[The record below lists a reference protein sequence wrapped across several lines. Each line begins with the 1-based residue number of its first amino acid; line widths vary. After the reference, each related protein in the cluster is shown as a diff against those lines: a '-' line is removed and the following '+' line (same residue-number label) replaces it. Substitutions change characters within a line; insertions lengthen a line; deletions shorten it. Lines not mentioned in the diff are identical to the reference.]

1 MLGPL
6 PYDFVQRAILSNI
19 DLNDSSFKYVEC
31 GNGEPLVFVHGSA
44 SDYRTWQTQQDEFC
58 KHFRTITYS
67 RRYHWPN
74 EPIDE
79 EADYSMDEHVYDL
92 EAIIQSLGVAPAHL
106 VGHSYGAL
114 VCLLLA
120 VKAPQL
126 VRNLVLAE
134 PPAITLFV
142 SNSPKPLEVL
152 KLLINRPRTATA
164 LIKFGATGI
173 GPATAAVKRD
183 DMEEAMRL
191 FGTAT
196 LGSDAYRRLS
206 ESRRDQV
213 RANLIKAEFLGSG
226 FPPLDAEQLRN
237 IQAPTLLVCG
247 QASPRLLHRLAD
259 RLQELL
265 PHVERIE
272 IPEASHI
279 MHEDNAAAYNAA
291 VLSFLTRHRQAV

>member
-1 MLGPL
+1 
-6 PYDFVQRAILSNI
+6 
-19 DLNDSSFKYVEC
+19 
-31 GNGEPLVFVHGSA
+31 
-44 SDYRTWQTQQDEFC
+44 
-58 KHFRTITYS
+58 
-67 RRYHWPN
+67 
-74 EPIDE
+74 
-79 EADYSMDEHVYDL
+79 
-92 EAIIQSLGVAPAHL
+92 
-106 VGHSYGAL
+106 
-114 VCLLLA
+114 LLA

-152 KLLINRPRTATA
+152 KVLINRPRTATA

-196 LGSDAYRRLS
+196 LGSEAYRRLS

-226 FPPLDAEQLRN
+226 LTPPLDAEQLRN